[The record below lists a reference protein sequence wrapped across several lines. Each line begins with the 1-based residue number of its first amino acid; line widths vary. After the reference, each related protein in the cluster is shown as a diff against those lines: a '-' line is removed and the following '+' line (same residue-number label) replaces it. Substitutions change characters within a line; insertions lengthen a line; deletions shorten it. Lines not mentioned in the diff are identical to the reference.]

1 MFAAEKGE
9 KNKKKVKTKDKS
21 PLLEFPNAAADVQPY
36 AFTKSSDCD
45 GDGGGTA
52 ASTKDSLSPRLQ
64 EFVECTAWGK
74 RVVPQHALIGSARG
88 CWRPCWSG
96 ARKTAR
102 VFHFWG

>member
-52 ASTKDSLSPRLQ
+52 ASTKGVRG
-64 EFVECTAWGK
+64 VHGVGK
-74 RVVPQHALIGSARG
+74 KGGSATCADRI
-88 CWRPCWSG
+88 C
-96 ARKTAR
+96 
-102 VFHFWG
+102 